1 MNFNTF
7 FLYLS
12 KCTLLIL
19 RLIFI
24 HAHLFIYSVSSL
36 CVCLCVCMCEDFD
49 DTLMTIDQWFFFLKD
64 NSLGNL
70 TRFLKQKSSIISIN
84 TLYPSFPFLQ
94 TQLKFLKWIS
104 SISSTWCT
112 PCDAVMTFFC
122 SLKIVIF
129 VVTGLRDGESK
140 WSCFVPAS
148 LSDWFSGALHNVL
161 SWCNTNGA
169 PREASSH

>member
-1 MNFNTF
+1 MYTSYFKANFYTCP
-7 FLYLS
+7 LIYLLGVITV
-12 KCTLLIL
+12 C
-19 RLIFI
+19 
-24 HAHLFIYSVSSL
+24 VSL
-36 CVCLCVCMCEDFD
+36 CVHVWRFWWHVD
-49 DTLMTIDQWFFFLKD
+49 DNWPVVFCFFKD

-70 TRFLKQKSSIISIN
+70 TNSIISIN

-94 TQLKFLKWIS
+94 TQLKFLKWMS
-104 SISSTWCT
+104 GISSTWCT

-169 PREASSH
+169 PRQASSH

>member
-1 MNFNTF
+1 MYTSYFKANFYTCP
-7 FLYLS
+7 LIYLLGVITV
-12 KCTLLIL
+12 CV
-19 RLIFI
+19 
-24 HAHLFIYSVSSL
+24 SV
-36 CVCLCVCMCEDFD
+36 CVHVWRFWWHVD
-49 DTLMTIDQWFFFLKD
+49 DNWPVGFFLKD

-84 TLYPSFPFLQ
+84 TFYPSFPFLQ
-94 TQLKFLKWIS
+94 TQLKFLKWMS

-169 PREASSH
+169 PRQGSSH

>member
-1 MNFNTF
+1 MPT
-7 FLYLS
+7 YLFTR
-12 KCTLLIL
+12 C
-19 RLIFI
+19 
-24 HAHLFIYSVSSL
+24 HH
-36 CVCLCVCMCEDFD
+36 CVCVSVCACVKI
-49 DTLMTIDQWFFFLKD
+49 LMTRWWQLTSGFFFFKD

-70 TRFLKQKSSIISIN
+70 TNSIISIN

-94 TQLKFLKWIS
+94 TQLKFLKWMS
-104 SISSTWCT
+104 GISSTWCT

-169 PREASSH
+169 PRQASSH

>member
-49 DTLMTIDQWFFFLKD
+49 DTLMTIDQCFFFKD

-84 TLYPSFPFLQ
+84 TFYPSFPFLQ
-94 TQLKFLKWIS
+94 TQLKFLKWMS
-104 SISSTWCT
+104 VISSTWCT

-169 PREASSH
+169 PRQGSSH